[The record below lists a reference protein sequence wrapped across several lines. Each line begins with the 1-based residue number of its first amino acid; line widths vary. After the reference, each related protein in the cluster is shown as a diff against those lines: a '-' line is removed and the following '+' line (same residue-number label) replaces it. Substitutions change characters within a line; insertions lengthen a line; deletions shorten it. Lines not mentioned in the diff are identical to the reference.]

1 MQRKGALGTNELIDW
16 FLCNGKRGHA
26 VNELSAMQHNFVLHQ
41 NSSNIFQQRLYVDK
55 ASSMIGN
62 RSPDFA
68 SNIMQI

>member
-1 MQRKGALGTNELIDW
+1 MQRKGALGTNGLIDW
-16 FLCNGKRGHA
+16 FLCNGKRGQA
-26 VNELSAMQHNFVLHQ
+26 VNELSTIQHNFVLHQ
-41 NSSNIFQQRLYVDK
+41 NSSNVFHQRLYVDK